1 VTAGLPGI
9 GIGGLFFLLSA
20 IFMPVAEVYRT
31 ARGRSNAGQWKLVA
45 RQFVMAWVIIFAVER
60 VLWIVKVITALVLS
74 PPASDGSGGA
84 GTASVLR
91 DLPTTA
97 LPVVPILV
105 TLACLSLVLASSYV
119 MRLWYAR
126 RDSNPRPSGP

>member
-1 VTAGLPGI
+1 MTAGLPGI

-45 RQFVMAWVIIFAVER
+45 RQFVMAWAIIFAVER
-60 VLWIVKVITALVLS
+60 TLWVVKLITALVLAQ
-74 PPASDGSGGA
+74 PAGSSGGP
-84 GTASVLR
+84 GGSSVLE

-97 LPVVPILV
+97 LPVIPLLV
-105 TLACLSLVLASSYV
+105 TLACLSLVLASSYL